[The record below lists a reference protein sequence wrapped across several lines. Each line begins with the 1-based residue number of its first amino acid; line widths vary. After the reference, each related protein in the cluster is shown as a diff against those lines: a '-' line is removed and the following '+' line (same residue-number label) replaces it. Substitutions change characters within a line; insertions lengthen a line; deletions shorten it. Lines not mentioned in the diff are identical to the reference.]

1 MAAIVLEDFIIQFCL
16 RNFNKIPMSKF
27 IYFLLLLIAI
37 SIEGQVGINT
47 QSPESTFEV
56 VGKPND
62 VNHYDGI
69 IPPRITGDQ
78 LANKTYSVLQKGA
91 IVYVTQPA
99 SNLLGQVIHIV
110 EEGYY
115 YFNGQYWNQM
125 FREPN
130 YYDALIILDE
140 TLSANTIS
148 EQTSWNTYLPFPTN
162 PRQHTLSTRIYRLG
176 TSGLGITGQ
185 IDARRIG
192 TIGYLDV
199 SIICSTPIT
208 SNYVILNLSK
218 PLRDLGF
225 MSDGSVGSLNNIL
238 VSGNSN
244 GISSGIEQGIIS
256 LTNVDFNLLLWKN
269 QIEKFN
275 GTIKGMT
282 TFPINYLNV
291 IE

>member
-1 MAAIVLEDFIIQFCL
+1 MKKS
-16 RNFNKIPMSKF
+16 FN
-27 IYFLLLLIAI
+27 LLIFVFAI
-37 SIEGQVGINT
+37 IVKAQVGVNT
-47 QSPESTFEV
+47 QTPAATLDI
-56 VGKPND
+56 VGKPD
-62 VNHYDGI
+62 LPHHFDGI
-69 IPPRITGDQ
+69 ILPRITGDQ

-99 SNLLGQVIHIV
+99 STLLGQVIHIV

-115 YFNGQYWNQM
+115 YFNGMFWNQM
-125 FREPN
+125 FKEPT
-130 YYDALIILDE
+130 YYDALIVLDE

-148 EQTSWNTYLPFPTN
+148 EQSSWNTYLPFPTN
-162 PRQHTLSTRIYRLG
+162 PRQHTLSTKIYRLG

-208 SNYVILNLSK
+208 SNYVLLNLSK

-244 GISSGIEQGIIS
+244 GISSGVEQGIIS

-269 QIEKFN
+269 QIEKFT
-275 GTIKGMT
+275 GTIKGMA

>member
-1 MAAIVLEDFIIQFCL
+1 MKKLFSILIFVLAIYI
-16 RNFNKIPMSKF
+16 K
-27 IYFLLLLIAI
+27 A
-37 SIEGQVGINT
+37 QVGVNT
-47 QSPESTFEV
+47 QAPSATLDI
-56 VGKPND
+56 VGKPD
-62 VNHYDGI
+62 LPNHFDGI
-69 IPPRITGDQ
+69 LPPRITGDQ
-78 LANKTYSVLQKGA
+78 LANKTYSVLQRGA

-115 YFNGQYWNQM
+115 YFNGHYWSQM
-125 FREPN
+125 FKEPN
-130 YYDALIILDE
+130 YYDALIVLDE
-140 TLSANTIS
+140 TLTANTIF

-162 PRQHTLSTRIYRLG
+162 PRQHTLSTKIYRLG

-199 SIICSTPIT
+199 SIICSTPIN
-208 SNYVILNLSK
+208 SNYVLLNLSK

-244 GISSGIEQGIIS
+244 GISSGVEQGIIS

-269 QIEKFN
+269 QIEKFT

>member
-1 MAAIVLEDFIIQFCL
+1 
-16 RNFNKIPMSKF
+16 MSKF
-27 IYFLLLLIAI
+27 IYFFLLLIAI

-47 QSPESTFEV
+47 QTPETTLEV

-62 VNHYDGI
+62 SNHYDGI
-69 IPPRITGDQ
+69 LPPKITGDQ
-78 LANKTYSVLQKGA
+78 LAAKRYSSSKKGA

-99 SNLLGQVIHIV
+99 SHLLGQVIHIV

-125 FREPN
+125 FKEPN
-130 YYDALIILDE
+130 YYDAVIVLDE

-148 EQTSWNTYLPFPTN
+148 EQTSWKSYLPFPTN
-162 PRQHTLSTRIYRLG
+162 PRQHTLSTKIYRLG

-225 MSDGSVGSLNNIL
+225 MSDGNVGSMNNIL

-244 GISSGIEQGIIS
+244 AISSGVEQGIIS

-275 GTIKGMT
+275 GTIKGMN

>member
-1 MAAIVLEDFIIQFCL
+1 
-16 RNFNKIPMSKF
+16 MSKF

>member
-1 MAAIVLEDFIIQFCL
+1 MKKLFSVLIFVLAIHI
-16 RNFNKIPMSKF
+16 K
-27 IYFLLLLIAI
+27 A
-37 SIEGQVGINT
+37 QVGVNT
-47 QSPESTFEV
+47 QTPSATLDI
-56 VGKPND
+56 VGKPNLL
-62 VNHYDGI
+62 NHFDGI
-69 IPPRITGDQ
+69 IPPRITVDQ

-115 YFNGQYWNQM
+115 YFNGMFWNQM
-125 FREPN
+125 FKEPT
-130 YYDALIILDE
+130 YYDALIVLDE

-162 PRQHTLSTRIYRLG
+162 PRQHTLSTKIYRLG

-244 GISSGIEQGIIS
+244 GISSGVEQGIIS

-269 QIEKFN
+269 QIEKFT